1 MLVIL
6 RGRKPQKDTGSPGAN
21 QKPAYAVLRVALHE
35 PSPDSPPQT
44 DFDTMLVLPLDVTE
58 AIVRVLLAR
67 NDRATVKSLA
77 LVRSSFTPVCQRFLL
92 SRVTIPSAKS
102 EGRRR
107 YKHSAEATQKLLQ
120 SSPHLVTSI
129 RSLTI
134 LGSSSSGTQLDPALV
149 DVLYR
154 LTDVTS
160 FTWKAGS
167 NLLSPTRWGELPQ
180 QLQDAIR
187 DLIRRPLLNTLSLQF
202 ADLADFLQTTIH
214 ISPSLT
220 LLSLRGPD
228 YSNVT
233 LEMTRPSI
241 VLSDENGEMILSRLT
256 LFVTACKLEWIED
269 EDIFFG
275 WMTAVRPYLSLER
288 LQKLAVLRCSL
299 KPALELP
306 WGPLLY
312 HESVRPGLEEL
323 WFDMVSTQG
332 PPVVVFL
339 ETTRN
344 LCEFNKIPGYKLGI
358 NLEFISVFR
367 ELARDFSSSSPV
379 LDPRKVPWWN
389 LDAAIALLPALTWI
403 GMEFVDCRRE
413 AARIIPPYR
422 ENMLPLLTEK
432 GILQWSTSRVEFPA
446 T

>member
-1 MLVIL
+1 
-6 RGRKPQKDTGSPGAN
+6 
-21 QKPAYAVLRVALHE
+21 
-35 PSPDSPPQT
+35 
-44 DFDTMLVLPLDVTE
+44 MLVLPLDVTE

-107 YKHSAEATQKLLQ
+107 YQHSAEATQKLLQ

-187 DLIRRPLLNTLSLQF
+187 DLIRRPSLYTLSLQF

-214 ISPSLT
+214 VSPSLT

-241 VLSDENGEMILSRLT
+241 VPSDENGEMILSRLT

-332 PPVVVFL
+332 PPVDTL
-339 ETTRN
+339 YLDQLSSLRR
-344 LCEFNKIPGYKLGI
+344 LGI
-358 NLEFISVFR
+358 YVNLTRFLDTNWELIWNLSRFFENSHASELTHLIVIIS
-367 ELARDFSSSSPV
+367 FSSSSPV

-413 AARIIPPYR
+413 ATRIIPPYR